1 MEMARDYKDLCHG
14 IIEGVGGAENIT
26 NIVHCA
32 TRLRFSLKD
41 PSRFDQDALKKLS
54 GVLGTAIGAGTC
66 QVIIGSQVE
75 SVYDQLLNLPEI
87 ADRGI
92 KKSEVIDD
100 PATAAADGT
109 TKIGLLDRFTRMMS
123 DVFTPYIPLLATGGI
138 ASGVIGLLSN
148 FGIVASDSLTYQTF
162 YAIFYGLIYF
172 FPIML
177 AFTAGRH
184 FKCNPYVAA
193 ALGASIMYPGVSN
206 LLVTGE
212 TVNLLGIGFP
222 AFNLSGSFIPILLA
236 VFCMSYVERF
246 LKEHLPES
254 MQFILVPLVCLVLFV
269 PLTIM
274 VFGPLGGLLANG
286 ILAVYNVLAASPVLL
301 ETVFGAFF
309 SLVIL
314 LGLHWAVLPI
324 ELGILSSQGV
334 EYSLAAG
341 GMGNY
346 AVLGICLAVAVFAK
360 NQEDKGIA
368 GSAAFTDFLCGITEP
383 GLYGIVLRNKKL
395 IAALICSGGLAGLI
409 MGLGN
414 VGATNFAFSGLLA
427 FGAWFGA
434 QNFPVYCLGIL
445 VSVATSFVSTAA
457 LIKSGQVKD
466 FD

>member
-1 MEMARDYKDLCHG
+1 MARDYTDLCHG
-14 IIEGVGGAENIT
+14 IVEGVGGAHNIT
-26 NIVHCA
+26 NVIHCA

-41 PSRFDQDALKKLS
+41 PSRFDQDALKKLP
-54 GVLGTAIGAGTC
+54 GVLGTAKGAGTYH
-66 QVIIGSQVE
+66 VLIGNQVE
-75 SVYDQLLNLPEI
+75 RVYDRLLELPEI
-87 ADRGI
+87 AERGI
-92 KKSEVIDD
+92 TKSAGIDD
-100 PATAAADGT
+100 PATAAADGAE
-109 TKIGLLDRFTRMMS
+109 KIGLLDRFTRMMS

-138 ASGVIGLLSN
+138 ASGVIGLLAN
-148 FGIVASDSLTYQTF
+148 MGIVTSDSLTYQTF

-193 ALGASIMYPGVSN
+193 ALGASIMYPGVSS

-212 TVNLLGIGFP
+212 TVNLLGISFP

-301 ETVFGAFF
+301 ETIFGAFF

-324 ELGILSSQGV
+324 QLGILGAQGV
-334 EYSLAAG
+334 EYSLAPG

-346 AVLGICLAVAVFAK
+346 AVLGICLAVMVFAK
-360 NQEDKGIA
+360 NQEDKGVA

-383 GLYGIVLRNKKL
+383 GLYGVILRNKKL
-395 IAALICSGGLAGLI
+395 IAVMICSGGLAGFI

-414 VGATNFAFSGLLA
+414 VGATNFAFTGLLA

-434 QNFPVYCLGIL
+434 QNFPGYCIGIL
-445 VSVATSFVSTAA
+445 VSVAASFIATAA
-457 LIKSGQVKD
+457 LLKSGQVKD

>member
-1 MEMARDYKDLCHG
+1 MAKDYTDLCRS
-14 IIEGVGGAENIT
+14 IIKGVGGADNIT
-26 NIVHCA
+26 NVIHCA

-41 PSRFDQDALKKLS
+41 PGRFDQDALKKLPD
-54 GVLGTAIGAGTC
+54 VLGTAIGAGTY
-66 QVIIGSQVE
+66 QVLIGNQVE
-75 SVYDQLLNLPEI
+75 RVYDQLLDLPEI
-87 ADRGI
+87 LGRGI
-92 KKSEVIDD
+92 TKSAGIDD
-100 PATAAADGT
+100 PVTAAADDAA
-109 TKIGLLDRFTRMMS
+109 KLRLLDRFTRMMS
-123 DVFTPYIPLLATGGI
+123 DVFMPYIPMLATGGI
-138 ASGVIGLLSN
+138 ASGVIGLLTN
-148 FGIVASDSLTYQTF
+148 MGVVASDSLTYQTF
-162 YAIFYGLIYF
+162 YAIFYGLINF

-177 AFTAGRH
+177 AFTAGKH
-184 FKCNPYVAA
+184 FRCNPYVAA
-193 ALGASIMYPGVSN
+193 TLGASIMYPGVSN

-212 TVNLLGIGFP
+212 TVNLLGISFP

-236 VFCMSYVERF
+236 VFCMSYVEHF

-254 MQFILVPLVCLVLFV
+254 TQFILVPLVCLVLFV

-274 VFGPLGGLLANG
+274 VFGPLGGFLANG

-346 AVLGICLAVAVFAK
+346 AVLGICLAVMVFAK
-360 NQEDKGIA
+360 NQEDKSVA
-368 GSAAFTDFLCGITEP
+368 GSAAFTNFLCGITEP
-383 GLYGIVLRNKKL
+383 GLYGVVLRNKKL
-395 IAALICSGGLAGLI
+395 IAALIYSGGLAGLI

-434 QNFPVYCLGIL
+434 QNFPGYCLGIL
-445 VSVATSFVSTAA
+445 VSVAASFISTSV
-457 LIKSGQVKD
+457 LLKSGQVKD